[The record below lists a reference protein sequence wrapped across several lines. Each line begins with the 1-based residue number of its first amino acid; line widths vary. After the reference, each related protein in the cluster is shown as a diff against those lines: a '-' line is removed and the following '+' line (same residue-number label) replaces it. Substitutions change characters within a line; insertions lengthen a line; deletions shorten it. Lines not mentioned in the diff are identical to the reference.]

1 MGRRRDGPGPADER
15 VLPWPVKGVRERDRA
30 SQRGFSR
37 SSGNPRELAS
47 GDSGFV
53 GSQWNSLGWLQGWLA
68 RPLSVTKDVSQLGFL
83 WSGFVLR
90 PMRCMV
96 AVLAARCVHPGPGS
110 VDGEVSSPA
119 AGTGVPEL
127 RHPGS

>member
-1 MGRRRDGPGPADER
+1 MRGSCPDRSRESRSRTEP
-15 VLPWPVKGVRERDRA
+15 VREDSA
-30 SQRGFSR
+30 AVAGT
-37 SSGNPRELAS
+37 PCELAS

-90 PMRCMV
+90 PMRCTV
-96 AVLAARCVHPGPGS
+96 AILDARCVHPGPGS